1 MDDAQLDRVAALAG
15 DLPGNDIARLAHAA
29 TGGIPALNELRGNS
43 ANDRLRTACQTLIE
57 TIHHGADPLT
67 LAGALLGSGATAR
80 RLRREASVDVVWTG
94 PTSEITTSRVTSAV
108 IAELLDEACSEILLI
123 GYAVHNDPAIADAL
137 DRAAQR
143 QVAITLLLERT
154 ADNPGYHQHSQPFPT
169 LRARRLAWPA
179 ANRPTAGA
187 ALHAKVLDIDRHTAL
202 VISANITRW
211 ALDSNLECGI
221 LIRGGDHP
229 RQIHDHIDSLAA
241 LGILVPVA
249 R

>member
-80 RLRREASVDVVWTG
+80 RLRHEASVDVVWTG

-108 IAELLDEACSEILLI
+108 IAELLDEAC
-123 GYAVHNDPAIADAL
+123 
-137 DRAAQR
+137 